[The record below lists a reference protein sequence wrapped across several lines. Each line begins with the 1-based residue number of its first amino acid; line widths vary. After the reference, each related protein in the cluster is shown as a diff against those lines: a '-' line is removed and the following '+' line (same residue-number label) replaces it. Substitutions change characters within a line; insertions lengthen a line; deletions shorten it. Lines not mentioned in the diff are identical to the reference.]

1 MKGLNRYFLVIGLV
15 AWLSMFMAEAAPDLF
30 VSEFSLNPETPV
42 QGSPV
47 TVRLGVYNQGTGSS
61 GPFSVQWWPGEN
73 YRNLG
78 CSWEVD
84 GLVAR
89 GGKILTCT
97 YDGYPSW
104 YANINT
110 KVLVDSGGVVAESDE
125 ANNIFLKPI
134 SVSKPGAGSPGPVG
148 PGSASG
154 SPDLFVSEF
163 SLNPETPVQG
173 SPVTVRLGVY
183 NQGTG
188 SSGPFS
194 VQWWPGENYRNL
206 GCSWEVDGLVARGGK
221 ILTCT
226 YDGYPSWYAN
236 INTKVLVDSGGVVA
250 ESDEANNIFL
260 KPISVSKPGA
270 GSPGPVGPGSASG
283 SPDLFVSE
291 FSLNPETPVQ
301 GSPVTVR
308 LGVYNQGTGS
318 SGPFSVQWWP
328 GENYRNLGCSWE
340 VDGLV
345 ARGGKILTCTYDGYP
360 SWYANIN
367 TKVLVDSGGVVA
379 ESDEANNIFLK
390 PISVNHP

>member
-47 TVRLGVYNQGTGSS
+47 TVRLGVYNKGTASS

-163 SLNPETPVQG
+163 SLT
-173 SPVTVRLGVY
+173 
-183 NQGTG
+183 
-188 SSGPFS
+188 
-194 VQWWPGENYRNL
+194 
-206 GCSWEVDGLVARGGK
+206 
-221 ILTCT
+221 
-226 YDGYPSWYAN
+226 
-236 INTKVLVDSGGVVA
+236 
-250 ESDEANNIFL
+250 
-260 KPISVSKPGA
+260 
-270 GSPGPVGPGSASG
+270 
-283 SPDLFVSE
+283 
-291 FSLNPETPVQ
+291 PETPVQ